1 MNEQDKQQLRELSA
15 QLVGFQTR
23 LEELNVQ
30 RNVLIENKATT
41 SKAMIQIIEK
51 PEFNNVQ
58 QLSVGDKLIKVIRQ
72 HNKPWALGKFRLR
85 VLIYDYANTHN
96 IPVDVASG
104 LIQHIYTNVEQD
116 LRSNE
121 MKIELR

>member
-41 SKAMIQIIEK
+41 SRAMIQIIEK

-72 HNKPWALGKFRLR
+72 HNKPWTLGKFRLR
-85 VLIYDYANTHN
+85 VLIYDYASTHN
-96 IPVDVASG
+96 IPVDVATG
-104 LIQHIYTNVEQD
+104 LIQHIYTHVEQD